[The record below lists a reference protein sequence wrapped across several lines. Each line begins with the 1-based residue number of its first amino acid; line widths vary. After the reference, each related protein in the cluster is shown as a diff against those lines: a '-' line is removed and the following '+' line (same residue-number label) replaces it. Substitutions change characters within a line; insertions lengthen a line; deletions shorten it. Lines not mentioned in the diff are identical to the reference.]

1 MRRPVRSPHQNKAR
15 WVDQDLNIW
24 IGVRDDDDESRANV
38 YRFENILFDKFP
50 ALSFDFHV
58 VSLVAGR
65 KLDDFVSAIRLKC
78 PPQRNTPHEPIRI
91 FGLPGY
97 LIVTLPHT
105 LIG

>member
-1 MRRPVRSPHQNKAR
+1 MAFFEGRKPMATVLANPDLAVFNELQSLRAVGGVMSVQAR

-24 IGVRDDDDESRANV
+24 VGVRDDDDESRANV

-65 KLDDFVSAIRLKC
+65 KLDDFVSEAKIVF
-78 PPQRNTPHEPIRI
+78 QRSA
-91 FGLPGY
+91 
-97 LIVTLPHT
+97 
-105 LIG
+105 